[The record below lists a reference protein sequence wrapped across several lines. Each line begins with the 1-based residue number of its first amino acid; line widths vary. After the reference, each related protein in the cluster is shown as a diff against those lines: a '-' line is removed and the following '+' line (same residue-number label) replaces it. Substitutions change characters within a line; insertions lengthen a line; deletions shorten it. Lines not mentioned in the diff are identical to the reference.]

1 MIIVLG
7 IDYLVDNKSRA
18 IIPLFSF
25 FSGTLVFYH
34 YFLENYFVS
43 EKEFTQIF
51 SYYMSMIYML
61 SGVFILR

>member
-43 EKEFTQIF
+43 EKEFN
-51 SYYMSMIYML
+51 
-61 SGVFILR
+61 